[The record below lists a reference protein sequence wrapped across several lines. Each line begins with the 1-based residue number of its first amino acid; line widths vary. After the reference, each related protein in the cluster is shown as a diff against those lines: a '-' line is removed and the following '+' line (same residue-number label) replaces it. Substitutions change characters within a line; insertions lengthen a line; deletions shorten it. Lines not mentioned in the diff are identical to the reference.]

1 MKKILCKFYIFCTCG
16 SKKQISPIEKK
27 KSVPFSPDSL
37 PFLEGWR
44 EEYQK
49 TILESE
55 WALNKKNK

>member
-16 SKKQISPIEKK
+16 GKKQISRIEKE
-27 KSVPFSPDSL
+27 SVPFFPDSL
-37 PFLEGWR
+37 LLEGWR

-55 WALNKKNK
+55 

>member
-55 WALNKKNK
+55 